1 MESQLLEQ
9 VIKIQKKILKE
20 IKNIDVKCNQ
30 ILMGTALDEMNKC
43 TQKLIENMRIIE
55 DVLNVLSPPKVE
67 EPNIEQFQ
75 HVFLSE
81 NYVEQ
86 QSLRDYDPTDFIKE
100 LEIFAENHETDHSHK
115 SLGN

>member
-55 DVLNVLSPPKVE
+55 DVLNALSP
-67 EPNIEQFQ
+67 
-75 HVFLSE
+75 SE

-86 QSLRDYDPTDFIKE
+86 QSPGNYDPTDLIKE
-100 LEIFAENHETDHSHK
+100 LEVFVENHQTNHSHN